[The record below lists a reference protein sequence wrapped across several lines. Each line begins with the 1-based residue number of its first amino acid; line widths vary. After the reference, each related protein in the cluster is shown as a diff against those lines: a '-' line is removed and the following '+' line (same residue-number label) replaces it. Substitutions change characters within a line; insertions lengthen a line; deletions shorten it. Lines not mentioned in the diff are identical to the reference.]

1 MSNNIDTTK
10 NKAKLWN
17 ECMTRNYFKNI
28 PDALLPSVQKKFEE
42 SVALFVNQD
51 VSNNS
56 FDFINEQILEHFN
69 NELMS
74 FTSFDKQSMIDDRKN
89 EFEKRLQE
97 KQAEFDMMMNQNKP
111 NEIDFTQQADEPLKG
126 NIDDLINKHTE
137 ERNNQLK
144 TVFSEQ
150 NVNDNLSNAENSE
163 NNIIAPSYISN
174 TNEIPQQ
181 QLIQPPIQHNLES
194 TNELLSKIELLE
206 DKINKQNVLLNN
218 LTRSQIQILNLLK
231 R

>member
-1 MSNNIDTTK
+1 MSNNIDSTE

-17 ECMTRNYFKNI
+17 ECMNRNYFKNI
-28 PDALLPSVQKKFEE
+28 PDGLLPSVQKKFEE
-42 SVALFVNQD
+42 SVTLFVNQD

-56 FDFINEQILEHFN
+56 LDFINEQILKHFN

-74 FTSFDKQSMIDDRKN
+74 FTSFDKQTMMDDRKN

-97 KQAEFDMMMNQNKP
+97 KQAEFDMMMKHNKP
-111 NEIDFTQQADEPLKG
+111 SDIDFTQQADEPLKG

-150 NVNDNLSNAENSE
+150 NVNDNINNVENSQ
-163 NNIIAPSYISN
+163 NKIVASSYISN
-174 TNEIPQQ
+174 TTELPQQ
-181 QLIQPPIQHNLES
+181 QLIQQPSQNLELN
-194 TNELLSKIELLE
+194 NELLSKIESLE
-206 DKINKQNVLLNN
+206 DKINKQNILLNN